1 MYLKFIWLLR
11 GTDSKIKKLSDT
23 DNFLA
28 QYSKRYHYNSNGRCF
43 RFLSTLNTTNWHVL
57 FLMKYDKQP
66 RHFSLCT
73 PCLMLSSRKIRGR
86 ASVFAIDNPVQL
98 HDFSWNKIINSN
110 EQTQRISWQ
119 NFQNNLKCKLVIY
132 LFAPNIFLR
141 EILFLNSF
149 QAFRIFTFSPFASL
163 LSM

>member
-1 MYLKFIWLLR
+1 
-11 GTDSKIKKLSDT
+11 
-23 DNFLA
+23 
-28 QYSKRYHYNSNGRCF
+28 
-43 RFLSTLNTTNWHVL
+43 
-57 FLMKYDKQP
+57 
-66 RHFSLCT
+66 
-73 PCLMLSSRKIRGR
+73 MLSSRKIRGR

-98 HDFSWNKIINSN
+98 HDFSWNKVINSN

-163 LSM
+163 LSMSGFTTSISMPNIATYSPHVQFHYKQTCSTRLQQRTLDKAQSLCTSYSPADHLFSDFSLHF